1 MSQEH
6 EAAMH
11 EAPEEIVSPGA
22 QLRAARQQ
30 AGWTAERL
38 AAELGLPLER
48 MHALERDEHDSFGGI
63 VFVRGYLR
71 RAAGL
76 LGIPAAELIAAFEAC
91 CDTTRPAEVVP
102 GLPPG
107 RMPGRGLPGWAGPMV
122 GAIAVLGVV
131 AATWWLAERGGPAGP
146 ALEQATRGQPA
157 GLEFSV
163 PREPDAQRP
172 EDMADPAQE
181 AVQSATASDDAE
193 TPPARVADAASDSP
207 GAARELS
214 APDNPEPAEPAEPA
228 ASSAATVVASPEPA
242 IPPPGTVDLRLEFTE
257 DCWLEVTDALGRRL
271 AYRLY
276 RAGDV
281 ARLRGK
287 APATVFLGNADGVRM
302 TVDDTPIP
310 VRPARR
316 DGTARLTVGGGA
328 G

>member
-1 MSQEH
+1 MSNEH
-6 EAAMH
+6 QPATHDAA
-11 EAPEEIVSPGA
+11 PEIVSPGA

-71 RAAGL
+71 RAAVL
-76 LGIPAAELIAAFEAC
+76 LGIPAAGLIAAYEAC
-91 CDTTRPAEVVP
+91 CNETRPAEIIP

-107 RMPGRGLPGWAGPMV
+107 RLPGRGVSGWAGPAA
-122 GAIAVLGVV
+122 GAIAVVAV
-131 AATWWLAERGGPAGP
+131 AAATWWLTERAGP
-146 ALEQATRGQPA
+146 VAPAVQQAARSQPA

-163 PREPDAQRP
+163 PREPDAPLRENLAGPAEETAQRA
-172 EDMADPAQE
+172 AD
-181 AVQSATASDDAE
+181 SDDVGE
-193 TPPARVADAASDSP
+193 PAPEGIADAASEAP
-207 GAARELS
+207 GTEPESS
-214 APDNPEPAEPAEPA
+214 APD
-228 ASSAATVVASPEPA
+228 ASSLPESVPPPTATMVAAAPESA

-302 TVDDTPIP
+302 TVDETPIP

>member
-1 MSQEH
+1 MSNEH
-6 EAAMH
+6 EAATH
-11 EAPEEIVSPGA
+11 EASREIVSPGA

-30 AGWTAERL
+30 AGWTPERL
-38 AAELGLPLER
+38 ASELVLPLER
-48 MHALERDEHDSFGGI
+48 MHALERDEHDSFGGV

-71 RAAGL
+71 RAAVL
-76 LGIPAAELIAAFEAC
+76 LGIPAADLIAAYEAC
-91 CDTTRPAEVVP
+91 CNTTRPAEIVP

-107 RMPGRGLPGWAGPMV
+107 RLPGRGLSGWTGPAV
-122 GAIAVLGVV
+122 AAIAVVGVV
-131 AATWWLAERGGPAGP
+131 AATWWLTERGGPVMP
-146 ALEQATRGQPA
+146 ALEQAARSQAP
-157 GLEFSV
+157 GLEFNV
-163 PREPDAQRP
+163 PAQPDVRRSG
-172 EDMADPAQE
+172 DVADPAP
-181 AVQSATASDDAE
+181 ATL
-193 TPPARVADAASDSP
+193 P
-207 GAARELS
+207 GAAPENDMTDSVLERVAETASEPPGVELPVS
-214 APDNPEPAEPAEPA
+214 APDTSAQPVTTPPPA
-228 ASSAATVVASPEPA
+228 ATIVTASPEA
-242 IPPPGTVDLRLEFTE
+242 EIVPPGTVDLRLEFTE